1 MWDRK
6 EVRAALQ
13 PEKKV
18 GSLGSVRCRRR
29 ARVADS
35 VLGAFWFLVLVLIAL
50 SALEFSDTPLPSCS
64 KFLLVL
70 MLPKVDFTE
79 LP

>member
-1 MWDRK
+1 M
-6 EVRAALQ
+6 
-13 PEKKV
+13 
-18 GSLGSVRCRRR
+18 
-29 ARVADS
+29 ADS